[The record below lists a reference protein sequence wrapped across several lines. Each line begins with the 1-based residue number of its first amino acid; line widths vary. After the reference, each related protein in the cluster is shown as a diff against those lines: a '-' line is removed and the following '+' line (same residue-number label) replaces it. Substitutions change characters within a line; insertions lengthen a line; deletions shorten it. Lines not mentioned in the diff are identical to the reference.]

1 MGSAAA
7 CTFADERDTREGL
20 AFVLN
25 SNGKSQGD

>member
-7 CTFADERDTREGL
+7 CTFADECDTREDL